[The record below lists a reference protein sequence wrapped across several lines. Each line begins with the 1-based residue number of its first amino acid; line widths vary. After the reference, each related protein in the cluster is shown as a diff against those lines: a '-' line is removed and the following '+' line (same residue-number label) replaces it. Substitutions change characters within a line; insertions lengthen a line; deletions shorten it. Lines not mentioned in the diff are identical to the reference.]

1 VIAGMALAIA
11 QSTLADVVLAVG
23 SLPAG
28 PFSAGSLSAAT
39 PPELL
44 TAGGDAAGPAG
55 GVYDTLT
62 ENVRRTLATVL
73 IVAAVFGVRLLTAWA
88 KRRDGELTSTQRLL
102 LSASVGAATAVGALS
117 LLAVWDRS
125 GALLDAF
132 EAAAITDQLSNVVIG
147 VVLLASAYAVT
158 DFLGGVIR
166 EISAESTVLT
176 DHQEEV
182 VRRLTQLT
190 VYTFALLVVVGLFTD
205 NVGGLLVGA
214 GFLGIVVGM
223 AARQTLGAVLAGFV
237 LMFSRPFEVGDW
249 VEVGDHE
256 GTVTE
261 ISIMSTRLRSFDG
274 EMVTLPNDDVRS
286 GSIVDRSRRNRL
298 RIEVEVGVDYATD
311 LERAA
316 AVIEE
321 AIAGVDDVAAM
332 PEPNAVTKRFGDS
345 AVVLGARYW
354 IRNPSMRKRW
364 RTQTA
369 AMGAIKS
376 ALEAEGI
383 VIPFPQQT
391 LSAREEDASGPQ
403 LDASVEGRA
412 ATRGGGNRSDGGEPG
427 GKAADGDGDASAG
440 SGDSAEG
447 SDE

>member
-1 VIAGMALAIA
+1 M
-11 QSTLADVVLAVG
+11 TLADLVLAVG
-23 SLPAG
+23 AAAVASL
-28 PFSAGSLSAAT
+28 
-39 PPELL
+39 PELL
-44 TAGGDAAGPAG
+44 TAGGGATGPVG
-55 GVYDTLT
+55 DVYGALT
-62 ENVRRTLATVL
+62 ENVRRTVASAL
-73 IVAAVFGVRLLTAWA
+73 IVAAVLGVRALTAWV
-88 KRRDGELTSTQRLL
+88 KRRDGELSSTQRLL
-102 LSASVGAATAVGALS
+102 LSTSVGAATALGALS

-132 EAAAITDQLSNVVIG
+132 EAAAITDQLSNVVLA
-147 VVLLASAYAVT
+147 VVLLASAYALT
-158 DFLGGVIR
+158 DFLGGLIR
-166 EISAESTVLT
+166 QISADSTILT

-274 EMVTLPNDDVRS
+274 EVITLPNDDVRS
-286 GSIVDRSRRNRL
+286 GSIIDRSRRNRL

-311 LERAA
+311 VGRAA
-316 AVIEE
+316 TLIEE
-321 AIAGVDDVAAM
+321 AMADVDDVAAM
-332 PEPNAVTKRFGDS
+332 PEPDVVTKRFGDS

-369 AMGAIKS
+369 AMGAIKT
-376 ALEAEGI
+376 ALEDAGI

-391 LSAREEDASGPQ
+391 LSARTEESSGPQ

-412 ATRGGGNRSDGGEPG
+412 ATRGGNGHGEGTDGGET
-427 GKAADGDGDASAG
+427 
-440 SGDSAEG
+440 
-447 SDE
+447 

>member
-1 VIAGMALAIA
+1 M
-11 QSTLADVVLAVG
+11 TLPDLVLAVG
-23 SLPAG
+23 ASAVASL
-28 PFSAGSLSAAT
+28 
-39 PPELL
+39 PELL
-44 TAGGDAAGPAG
+44 TAGGGATGPVG
-55 GVYDTLT
+55 DVYGALT
-62 ENVRRTLATVL
+62 ENVRRTVASAL
-73 IVAAVFGVRLLTAWA
+73 IVAAVLGVRALTAWV
-88 KRRDGELTSTQRLL
+88 KRRDGELSSTQRLL
-102 LSASVGAATAVGALS
+102 LSTSVGAATALGALS

-132 EAAAITDQLSNVVIG
+132 EAAAITDQLSNVVLA
-147 VVLLASAYAVT
+147 VVLLASAYALT
-158 DFLGGVIR
+158 DFLGGLIR
-166 EISAESTVLT
+166 QISADSTILT

-274 EMVTLPNDDVRS
+274 EVITLPNDDVRS
-286 GSIVDRSRRNRL
+286 GSIIDRSRRNRL

-311 LERAA
+311 VAGAA
-316 AVIEE
+316 TLIEE
-321 AIAGVDDVAAM
+321 AMADVDDVAAM
-332 PEPNAVTKRFGDS
+332 PEPDVVTKRFGDS

-369 AMGAIKS
+369 AMGAIKT
-376 ALEAEGI
+376 ALEDAGI

-391 LSAREEDASGPQ
+391 LSARTEESSGPQ

-412 ATRGGGNRSDGGEPG
+412 ATRGGNGHGEGTDGGET
-427 GKAADGDGDASAG
+427 
-440 SGDSAEG
+440 
-447 SDE
+447 

>member
-1 VIAGMALAIA
+1 M
-11 QSTLADVVLAVG
+11 TLADLVLAVG
-23 SLPAG
+23 AAAVASL
-28 PFSAGSLSAAT
+28 
-39 PPELL
+39 PELL
-44 TAGGDAAGPAG
+44 TAGGGATGPVG
-55 GVYDTLT
+55 DVYGALT
-62 ENVRRTLATVL
+62 ENVRRTVASAL
-73 IVAAVFGVRLLTAWA
+73 IVAAVLGVRALTAWV
-88 KRRDGELTSTQRLL
+88 KRRDGELSSTQRLL
-102 LSASVGAATAVGALS
+102 LSTSVGAATALGALS

-132 EAAAITDQLSNVVIG
+132 EAAAITDQLSNVVLA
-147 VVLLASAYAVT
+147 VVLLASAYALT
-158 DFLGGVIR
+158 DFLGGLIR
-166 EISAESTVLT
+166 QISADSTILT

-274 EMVTLPNDDVRS
+274 EVITLPNDDVRS
-286 GSIVDRSRRNRL
+286 GSIIDRSRRNRL

-311 LERAA
+311 VGRAA
-316 AVIEE
+316 TLIEE
-321 AIAGVDDVAAM
+321 AMADVDDVAAM
-332 PEPNAVTKRFGDS
+332 PEPDVVTKRFGDS

-369 AMGAIKS
+369 AMGAIKT
-376 ALEAEGI
+376 ALEDEGI

-391 LSAREEDASGPQ
+391 LSARTEESSGPQ

-412 ATRGGGNRSDGGEPG
+412 ATRGGNGHGEGTDGGET
-427 GKAADGDGDASAG
+427 
-440 SGDSAEG
+440 
-447 SDE
+447 

>member
-1 VIAGMALAIA
+1 M
-11 QSTLADVVLAVG
+11 TLADLVLAVG
-23 SLPAG
+23 A
-28 PFSAGSLSAAT
+28 SAVASLS
-39 PPELL
+39 ELL
-44 TAGGDAAGPAG
+44 TAGGNATGTVGD
-55 GVYDTLT
+55 VYGTLT
-62 ENVRRTLATVL
+62 ENVRRTIASAL
-73 IVAAVFGVRLLTAWA
+73 IVVAVLGVRGLTAWV
-88 KRRDGELTSTQRLL
+88 KRRDGELSSTQRLL
-102 LSASVGAATAVGALS
+102 LSTSVGAATAIGALS

-132 EAAAITDQLSNVVIG
+132 EAAAITDQLSNVVLA
-147 VVLLASAYAVT
+147 VVLLASAYAIT
-158 DFLGGVIR
+158 DFLGGLIR
-166 EISAESTVLT
+166 QISADSTILT
-176 DHQEEV
+176 EHQEEV

-223 AARQTLGAVLAGFV
+223 AARQTLGAILAGFV

-274 EMVTLPNDDVRS
+274 EVITLPNDDVRS
-286 GSIVDRSRRNRL
+286 GSIIDRSRRNRL
-298 RIEVEVGVDYATD
+298 RIEVEVGVDYAAD
-311 LERAA
+311 VERAA
-316 AVIEE
+316 ALIEDVV
-321 AIAGVDDVAAM
+321 ADVDDVAAM
-332 PEPNAVTKRFGDS
+332 PEPNVVTKRFGDS

-369 AMGAIKS
+369 AMGAIKT
-376 ALEAEGI
+376 ALEDEGI

-391 LSAREEDASGPQ
+391 LSAREEDSSGPQ

-412 ATRGGGNRSDGGEPG
+412 ATRGGTTQSDGGEGQSDG
-427 GKAADGDGDASAG
+427 GEG
-440 SGDSAEG
+440 AEQ
-447 SDE
+447 

>member
-1 VIAGMALAIA
+1 MGLALV
-11 QSTLADVVLAVG
+11 QSAFGHVAVG
-23 SLPAG
+23 AAS
-28 PFSAGSLSAAT
+28 AT
-39 PPELL
+39 PLPELL
-44 TAGGDAAGPAG
+44 TAGGTATGPVG
-55 GVYDTLT
+55 DLYGTLT
-62 ENVRRTLATVL
+62 ENVRRTIASAL
-73 IVAAVFGVRLLTAWA
+73 IVAAVLGVRAFTAWV
-88 KRRDGELTSTQRLL
+88 KRRDGELSSMKRLL
-102 LSASVGAATAVGALS
+102 LSTSVGAATAVGALS
-117 LLAVWDRS
+117 LLVVWDRS
-125 GALLDAF
+125 GALVDAY
-132 EAAAITDQLSNVVIG
+132 ESAAITNQLSNVVLA
-147 VVLLASAYAVT
+147 VVLLASAYALT
-158 DFLGGVIR
+158 DFLGGLIR
-166 EISAESTVLT
+166 QISAESTILT

-274 EMVTLPNDDVRS
+274 EMITLPNDDVRS
-286 GSIVDRSRRNRL
+286 GSIIDRSRRNRL
-298 RIEVEVGVDYATD
+298 RIEIEVGVDYATD
-311 LERAA
+311 IERAA
-316 AVIEE
+316 SVIEGVV
-321 AIAGVDDVAAM
+321 ADVDDVAAM
-332 PEPNAVTKRFGDS
+332 PEPDAVTKRFDDS
-345 AVVLGARYW
+345 AVVLGVRYW

-369 AMGAIKS
+369 AMGAIKT
-376 ALEAEGI
+376 ALEDEGI

-391 LSAREEDASGPQ
+391 LSARTDDASGPQ

-412 ATRGGGNRSDGGEPG
+412 TTRGGGSPSDGSEEN
-427 GKAADGDGDASAG
+427 SQ
-440 SGDSAEG
+440 
-447 SDE
+447 

>member
-1 VIAGMALAIA
+1 M
-11 QSTLADVVLAVG
+11 TLADVALAVG
-23 SLPAG
+23 RTAG
-28 PFSAGSLSAAT
+28 AT
-39 PPELL
+39 LTELL
-44 TAGGDAAGPAG
+44 ATAGTAGGPLGDLYGA
-55 GVYDTLT
+55 LT
-62 ENVRRTLATVL
+62 ENVRRTLASAL
-73 IVAAVFGVRLLTAWA
+73 IVAAVFGVRAFTGWA
-88 KRRDGELTSTQRLL
+88 KRRDEEVSSTRRLL
-102 LSASVGAATAVGALS
+102 LSASVGAATALGALS
-117 LLAVWDRS
+117 LLVVWDRS
-125 GALLDAF
+125 GALFDAF
-132 EAAAITDQLSNVVIG
+132 EAAAITDQLANVVLA
-147 VVLLASAYAVT
+147 VVILASAYAIT

-190 VYTFALLVVVGLFTD
+190 TYTFALLVVVGLFTD

-223 AARQTLGAVLAGFV
+223 AARQTLGAILAGFV

-274 EMVTLPNDDVRS
+274 EVVTLPNDDVRS
-286 GSIVDRSRRNRL
+286 GSIIDRSRRNRL
-298 RIEVEVGVDYATD
+298 RIEVEVGVDYAAD
-311 LERAA
+311 LDRAA

-321 AIAGVDDVAAM
+321 AVAGVDDVAAM
-332 PEPNAVTKRFGDS
+332 PEPDVVTKRFDDS

-369 AMGAIKS
+369 AMGAVKS
-376 ALEAEGI
+376 ALEDAGI

-391 LSAREEDASGPQ
+391 LSARDEGTSGPQ

-412 ATRGGGNRSDGGEPG
+412 ATRGGANRSDGNRSDGGEPG
-427 GKAADGDGDASAG
+427 GPAGDGSGGADAG
-440 SGDSAEG
+440 GDGGEG
-447 SDE
+447 ADE

>member
-1 VIAGMALAIA
+1 MTGWIGLLADFQRALAGNFGRFA
-11 QSTLADVVLAVG
+11 ASVG
-23 SLPAG
+23 
-28 PFSAGSLSAAT
+28 
-39 PPELL
+39 
-44 TAGGDAAGPAG
+44 
-55 GVYDTLT
+55 
-62 ENVRRTLATVL
+62 
-73 IVAAVFGVRLLTAWA
+73 IVAGVVAVRLLTRWL
-88 KRRDGELTSTQRLL
+88 KRGDRDLSSTQRLL
-102 LSASVGAATAVGALS
+102 LSTAVGVATAAGAIALI
-117 LLAVWDRS
+117 AVWDQS
-125 GALLDAF
+125 GALF
-132 EAAAITDQLSNVVIG
+132 ETARSALTANQLSNVVLG
-147 VVLLASAYAVT
+147 VILLAIAYALT

-166 EISAESTVLT
+166 EIGGESASISQ
-176 DHQEEV
+176 HQQEV
-182 VRRLTQLT
+182 ILRITQLT
-190 VYTFALLVVVGLFTD
+190 VYTTALVAVVGLFTD

-223 AARQTLGAVLAGFV
+223 AARQTLGAILAGFV

-274 EMVTLPNDDVRS
+274 EVITMPNDEVRS

-298 RIEVEVGVDYATD
+298 RIEVEVGVDYDTD
-311 LERAA
+311 VERAA
-316 AVIEE
+316 AVVE
-321 AIAGVDDVAAM
+321 AAAAGVEDVAEM

-345 AVVLGARYW
+345 AVVLGLRYW

-369 AMGAIKS
+369 AMNAVKG

-391 LSAREEDASGPQ
+391 LSARAEGASGPQ

-412 ATRGGGNRSDGGEPG
+412 ATRPG
-427 GKAADGDGDASAG
+427 SAGADGDAEPTTGESGGASEGDGGGA
-440 SGDSAEG
+440 DR
-447 SDE
+447 

>member
-1 VIAGMALAIA
+1 MALVDA
-11 QSTLADVVLAVG
+11 VLAVG
-23 SLPAG
+23 SLPVDPLSVG
-28 PFSAGSLSAAT
+28 PLSVSPLSAAT
-39 PPELL
+39 LPELL

-55 GVYDTLT
+55 GVYDALT
-62 ENVRRTLATVL
+62 ENVKRTLASVL
-73 IVAAVFGVRLLTAWA
+73 IIAAVFGVRLLTAWA

-102 LSASVGAATAVGALS
+102 LSASVGAATAVGAIS

-132 EAAAITDQLSNVVIG
+132 EAAAITDQLSNVVIA

-166 EISAESTVLT
+166 EISADSTVLT

-190 VYTFALLVVVGLFTD
+190 VYTLALLVVVGLFTD

-286 GSIVDRSRRNRL
+286 GSIIDRSRRNRL

-321 AIAGVDDVAAM
+321 AIAGVDDIAAM
-332 PEPNAVTKRFGDS
+332 PEPDAVTKRFDDS
-345 AVVLGARYW
+345 AVVFGARYW

-391 LSAREEDASGPQ
+391 LSAREESASGPQ

-412 ATRGGGNRSDGGEPG
+412 ATRGGGNRSDGGEP
-427 GKAADGDGDASAG
+427 ADGSSDGGDDASAG
-440 SGDSAEG
+440 SGNAAEG
-447 SDE
+447 ADE

>member
-1 VIAGMALAIA
+1 MIVAILAQIATGLPGP
-11 QSTLADVVLAVG
+11 LGDFYGVLTG
-23 SLPAG
+23 
-28 PFSAGSLSAAT
+28 
-39 PPELL
+39 
-44 TAGGDAAGPAG
+44 
-55 GVYDTLT
+55 
-62 ENVRRTLATVL
+62 NVRRVALSAL
-73 IVAAVFGVRLLTAWA
+73 IIAAVFGVRLLTGWA
-88 KRRDGELTSTQRLL
+88 KRRNGELSSKQRLL
-102 LSASVGAATAVGALS
+102 LSIAVAGATAVGALS

-125 GALLDAF
+125 GALLDAY
-132 EAAAITDQLSNVVIG
+132 ESAAIADQLSNVVLG
-147 VVLLASAYAVT
+147 VVLLAGAYAVT
-158 DFLGGVIR
+158 DFLGGAIH

-182 VRRLTQLT
+182 IRRLTQIS

-237 LMFSRPFEVGDW
+237 LMFSRPFKVGDW

-256 GTVTE
+256 GTVME

-274 EMVTLPNDDVRS
+274 EVITLPNDTVRS
-286 GSIVDRSRRNRL
+286 GSIIDRSRRNRL
-298 RIEVEVGVDYATD
+298 RIEIEVGVDYDAD
-311 LERAA
+311 IERAA

-321 AIAGVDDVAAM
+321 TVAGVEDVAGM
-332 PEPNAVTKRFGDS
+332 PEPNAVTKRFADS
-345 AVVLGARYW
+345 AVVLGLRYW

-369 AMGAIKS
+369 AMNAIKAS
-376 ALEAEGI
+376 LEDEGI

-391 LSAREEDASGPQ
+391 LSARDADADGPQ

-412 ATRGGGNRSDGGEPG
+412 ATRGGSRSDAEGGDPSDGEG
-427 GKAADGDGDASAG
+427 GDRGAESSAG
-440 SGDSAEG
+440 ADR
-447 SDE
+447 

>member
-1 VIAGMALAIA
+1 M
-11 QSTLADVVLAVG
+11 TLADVVLAVAAG
-23 SLPAG
+23 SPAVALVSAASSAAPSLSVASLLAG
-28 PFSAGSLSAAT
+28 PL
-39 PPELL
+39 PELL
-44 TAGGDAAGPAG
+44 TAGGNATGPVG
-55 GVYDTLT
+55 DLYGTLT
-62 ENVRRTLATVL
+62 ENVRRTLASAL
-73 IVAAVFGVRLLTAWA
+73 IVGGVLGVRLLTAWA
-88 KRRDGELTSTQRLL
+88 KRRDGDLTSSTRLL

-117 LLAVWDRS
+117 LLVVWDRS

-132 EAAAITDQLSNVVIG
+132 EAAAITDQLANVVIA

-166 EISAESTVLT
+166 QLSADSTVLT

-223 AARQTLGAVLAGFV
+223 AARQTLGAILAGFV

-274 EMVTLPNDDVRS
+274 EVVTLPNDDVRS
-286 GSIVDRSRRNRL
+286 GSIIDRSRRNRL
-298 RIEVEVGVDYATD
+298 RIEVEVGVDYAAD
-311 LERAA
+311 IERAA

-321 AIAGVDDVAAM
+321 AIGGVEDVASM
-332 PEPNAVTKRFGDS
+332 PEPDVVTKRFDDS

-369 AMGAIKS
+369 AMGEIKS
-376 ALEAEGI
+376 ALEAAGI
-383 VIPFPQQT
+383 IIPFPQQT
-391 LSAREEDASGPQ
+391 LSAREEGTSGPQ

-412 ATRGGGNRSDGGEPG
+412 ATRGGGNRSDGGEQTDESG
-427 GKAADGDGDASAG
+427 DEGDDAGTGDDGDAG
-440 SGDSAEG
+440 GDE
-447 SDE
+447 

>member
-1 VIAGMALAIA
+1 MIVAILAQIATGLPGP
-11 QSTLADVVLAVG
+11 LGDFYGVLTG
-23 SLPAG
+23 
-28 PFSAGSLSAAT
+28 
-39 PPELL
+39 
-44 TAGGDAAGPAG
+44 
-55 GVYDTLT
+55 
-62 ENVRRTLATVL
+62 NVRRVALSAL
-73 IVAAVFGVRLLTAWA
+73 IIAAVFGVRLLTGWA
-88 KRRDGELTSTQRLL
+88 KRRNGELSSKQRLL
-102 LSASVGAATAVGALS
+102 LSIAVAGATAVGALS

-125 GALLDAF
+125 GALLDAY
-132 EAAAITDQLSNVVIG
+132 ESAAIADQLSNVVLG
-147 VVLLASAYAVT
+147 VVLLAGAYAVT
-158 DFLGGVIR
+158 DFLGGAIH

-182 VRRLTQLT
+182 IRRLTQIS

-237 LMFSRPFEVGDW
+237 LMFSRPFKVGDW

-274 EMVTLPNDDVRS
+274 EVITLPNDTVRS
-286 GSIVDRSRRNRL
+286 GSIIDRSRRNRL
-298 RIEVEVGVDYATD
+298 RIEIEVGVDYDAD
-311 LERAA
+311 IERAA

-321 AIAGVDDVAAM
+321 TVAGVEDVAGM
-332 PEPNAVTKRFGDS
+332 PEPNAVTKRFADS
-345 AVVLGARYW
+345 AVVLGLRYW

-369 AMGAIKS
+369 AMNAIKAS
-376 ALEAEGI
+376 LEDEGI

-391 LSAREEDASGPQ
+391 LSARDADADGPQ

-412 ATRGGGNRSDGGEPG
+412 ATRGGSRSDAEGGDPSDGEG
-427 GKAADGDGDASAG
+427 GDRGAESSAG
-440 SGDSAEG
+440 ADR
-447 SDE
+447 

>member
-1 VIAGMALAIA
+1 M
-11 QSTLADVVLAVG
+11 
-23 SLPAG
+23 
-28 PFSAGSLSAAT
+28 SAA
-39 PPELL
+39 LL
-44 TAGGDAAGPAG
+44 AQNATALPGPLSDFY
-55 GVYDTLT
+55 GVLT
-62 ENVRRTLATVL
+62 GNVQRAVVSAL
-73 IVAAVFGVRLLTAWA
+73 IVAAVVGVRLLTGWL
-88 KRRDGELTSTQRLL
+88 KRRNGELSSKRRLL
-102 LSASVGAATAVGALS
+102 LSVAVAGATAVGALS

-125 GALLDAF
+125 GALLNAY
-132 EAAAITDQLSNVVIG
+132 ESAAIADQLSNVVLA

-166 EISAESTVLT
+166 EISAESTALS

-182 VRRLTQLT
+182 IRRLTQLS

-223 AARQTLGAVLAGFV
+223 AARQTLGAILAGFV

-274 EMVTLPNDDVRS
+274 EVVTLPNDTVRS
-286 GSIVDRSRRNRL
+286 GSIIDRSRRNRL
-298 RIEVEVGVDYATD
+298 RIEVEVGVDYDTD
-311 LERAA
+311 IERAA

-321 AIAGVDDVAAM
+321 TVTGVEGVAEM
-332 PEPNAVTKRFGDS
+332 PEPNAVTKRFADS
-345 AVVLGARYW
+345 AVVLGLRYW

-369 AMGAIKS
+369 AMNAIK
-376 ALEAEGI
+376 ATLEDEGI

-391 LSAREEDASGPQ
+391 LSARAEGASGPQ

-412 ATRGGGNRSDGGEPG
+412 ATRGGSRSGGESEG
-427 GKAADGDGDASAG
+427 ADAEGDGASEADGSDGDGDDG
-440 SGDSAEG
+440 SGSGETGATDR
-447 SDE
+447 